1 MRDSHGVV
9 RALPSIQFENLGH
22 YSGLEIAGL
31 RRWLVPLVQEL
42 APNADTFAVCLAS
55 DRRIRQLNRDFRGID
70 EATDVLS
77 FPGEET
83 PEGFHLGDLAI
94 SIPTARRQ
102 ARSLGHGLQRELR
115 ELALHGLL
123 HCLGMDHENDD
134 GEMDRR
140 EVELRQRWIG
150 EESS

>member
-1 MRDSHGVV
+1 MNELRGG
-9 RALPSIQFENLGH
+9 ALGPPAIQLENMGH
-22 YSGLEIAGL
+22 YSGLEITCL
-31 RRWLVPLVQEL
+31 RGWLVAVVQEL
-42 APNADTFAVCLAS
+42 APQADTFAVCLAS

-70 EATDVLS
+70 QATDVLS

-102 ARSLGHGLQRELR
+102 ARSLGHSLQKELR
-115 ELALHGLL
+115 ELTLHGLL

-150 EESS
+150 EESA